1 MDCTFCDRFT
11 YFWHLA
17 SAVICR
23 HAQAMVHNANDSRR
37 HHTWQADVNSSSQQY
52 FCLQQDADRWS
63 RFQISRSRSLS
74 EHLLGFPE
82 GKTHASTIPF
92 KFLNI
97 FFERKLTH
105 DFPYLLLYSCKA
117 DSYACSNVSPR
128 LRIQA
133 VIRHLHARFWVR
145 TPMAGWASGRDIY
158 K

>member
-1 MDCTFCDRFT
+1 MVLKQFFHQKISIIREIQTIIHRNENLCR
-11 YFWHLA
+11 WHLDTEEVQ
-17 SAVICR
+17 SFPVDDG
-23 HAQAMVHNANDSRR
+23 Q
-37 HHTWQADVNSSSQQY
+37 
-52 FCLQQDADRWS
+52 
-63 RFQISRSRSLS
+63 
-74 EHLLGFPE
+74 LGFPE

-133 VIRHLHARFWVR
+133 VIRHLHARF
-145 TPMAGWASGRDIY
+145 
-158 K
+158 